1 MEENTTPVT
10 SNEDW
15 EELPLP
21 PENPI
26 EEGIVV
32 PVTPED

>member
-1 MEENTTPVT
+1 MDDQNIQTIPGT
-10 SNEDW
+10 DI
-15 EELPLP
+15 PLP

-32 PVTPED
+32 PVDEKE

>member
-1 MEENTTPVT
+1 MINHVEI
-10 SNEDW
+10 
-15 EELPLP
+15 PLP

-32 PVTPED
+32 PDVVNEEDKKEN

>member
-1 MEENTTPVT
+1 MINYVEI
-10 SNEDW
+10 
-15 EELPLP
+15 PLP

-32 PVTPED
+32 PDVVNEEDKKEN